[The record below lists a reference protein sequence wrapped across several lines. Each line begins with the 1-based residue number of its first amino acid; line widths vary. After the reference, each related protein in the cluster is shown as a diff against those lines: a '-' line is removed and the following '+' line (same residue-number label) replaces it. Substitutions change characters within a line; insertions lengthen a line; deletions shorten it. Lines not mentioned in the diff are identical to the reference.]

1 VEPPQPPAPDPGQ
14 PASGPPKVAPRDAGL
29 SEHARRNR
37 AAWNADADDY
47 QARHG
52 QQLAGDGKAWG
63 TWNLPESE
71 LHVLGDVAGRD
82 ILELGCGAAQG
93 AIDLARAGAWP
104 VGLDLSEGQLAH
116 ARRLILEAGVEV
128 ALVQASAEAVPLA
141 DASFDL
147 VFCDHG
153 AMNFADPYRTVP
165 EVARLLRPG
174 GLFAFCHLSPI
185 VDLCWPDAAD
195 RAGDRL
201 VRDYFGMH
209 RIEAVDEVVFQLP
222 YGEWMR
228 LFRASGLE
236 ILDLIEPRPA
246 PDAVSSYRDDEDRAW
261 ARRWPAE
268 CIWRLRRAWPPG

>member
-1 VEPPQPPAPDPGQ
+1 MTLPQPPAPEPSLS
-14 PASGPPKVAPRDAGL
+14 ASDPPKVAPPDAGL

-52 QQLAGDGKAWG
+52 RQLAGGGGKAWG

-71 LHVLGDVAGRD
+71 LQVLGEVAGRD
-82 ILELGCGAAQG
+82 VLELGCGAAQG
-93 AIDLARAGAWP
+93 SIDLARAGARP

-116 ARRLILEAGVEV
+116 ARRLLAQADVQV
-128 ALVQASAEAVPLA
+128 LLVQASAEAVPLA
-141 DASFDL
+141 DASFDI

-185 VDLCWPDAAD
+185 VDLCWPDDAD
-195 RAGDRL
+195 RASDQL

-209 RIEAVDEVVFQLP
+209 RIDAVDEVVFQLP
-222 YGEWMR
+222 YGEWIR
-228 LFRASGLE
+228 LFRANGFA
-236 ILDLIEPRPA
+236 ILDLIEPRPT

-261 ARRWPAE
+261 ARRWPTE
-268 CIWRLRRAWPPG
+268 CIWRLRRA

>member
-1 VEPPQPPAPDPGQ
+1 MTLPQPPASEPSPS
-14 PASGPPKVAPRDAGL
+14 ASGPQVEPPDGGL

-52 QQLAGDGKAWG
+52 QQLAGEGKAWG
-63 TWNLPESE
+63 NWNFPESA
-71 LHVLGDVAGRD
+71 LGVLGEVAGRD

-93 AIDLARAGAWP
+93 SIDLARAGARP
-104 VGLDLSEGQLAH
+104 MGLDLSEGQLAH
-116 ARRLILEAGVEV
+116 ARRLILQAGVEV
-128 ALVQASAEAVPLA
+128 PLVQASAEAVPLA
-141 DASFDL
+141 DASFDI

-185 VDLCWPDAAD
+185 LDLCWPDDAD

-209 RIEAVDEVVFQLP
+209 RIDAVDEMVFQLP
-222 YGEWMR
+222 YGEWIR
-228 LFRASGLE
+228 LFLANGLE

-246 PDAVSSYRDDEDRAW
+246 PDAVSSYRDDEERAW

-268 CIWRLRRAWPPG
+268 CIWRLRRT

>member
-1 VEPPQPPAPDPGQ
+1 MTLPQPPASEPSPA
-14 PASGPPKVAPRDAGL
+14 ASGPAQVEPPDAAL
-29 SEHARRNR
+29 SGHERRNR

-52 QQLAGDGKAWG
+52 QQLGGDAKAWG
-63 TWNLPESE
+63 TWGLPESE
-71 LHVLGDVAGRD
+71 LHVLGEVAGRD
-82 ILELGCGAAQG
+82 VLELGCGAAQG
-93 AIDLARAGAWP
+93 SIDLARAGAWP

-116 ARRLILEAGVEV
+116 ARRLLLQAGVPV
-128 ALVQASAEAVPLA
+128 PLVQASAEAVPLA

-185 VDLCWPDAAD
+185 LDLCWPDEAD
-195 RAGDRL
+195 RAGDQL

-209 RIEAVDEVVFQLP
+209 RIDAVDEVVFQLP
-222 YGEWMR
+222 YGEWIR
-228 LFRASGLE
+228 LFRANSFE
-236 ILDLIEPRPA
+236 VLDLIEPRPA

-268 CIWRLRRAWPPG
+268 CIWRLRRS